1 MGSMYIATSVLTSL
15 VFVLFCAAL
24 SVGCGPS
31 GYNGYYWGGRR
42 LQYINDVSEYTTSP
56 YTTELPR
63 IWRARYDYSEYG
75 PRYKSSYPEFTTLST
90 DDFRTYNYYEISTG
104 CVLPGYSDYVFQYTC
119 ALLLPYKIPSLI
131 LLFSLVIITARLAW
145 SVRQT
150 EKHQPDIAVLPQNKM
165 VTLYTESTVVG
176 MASVVGSGDEDEDD
190 KVYPET
196 TIRAGQTV

>member
-56 YTTELPR
+56 YTTELPI
-63 IWRARYDYSEYG
+63 IWRARYDYS
-75 PRYKSSYPEFTTLST
+75 KFTTLST

-145 SVRQT
+145 SVRQI
-150 EKHQPDIAVLPQNKM
+150 EKNQPDIAVLPQNKM

-176 MASVVGSGDEDEDD
+176 MASV
-190 KVYPET
+190 
-196 TIRAGQTV
+196 